1 MLDTGRSILVV
12 EDEPVTA
19 MLIKDA
25 LEKAGY
31 GICGTARTAGEAIE
45 AAARLRPDLCI
56 VDLNLAFRFTEG
68 YMTKNDLT
76 KGLFGEPGSKVPG
89 LFDMDPKIRR
99 AKADDGF
106 YRWKVTG
113 PLARL
118 NFRPAPR
125 SAGGRA
131 ARQAGTAEDAA
142 KRD

>member
-56 VDLNLAFRFTEG
+56 VDLNLADG
-68 YMTKNDLT
+68 SS
-76 KGLFGEPGSKVPG
+76 GLEAAIE
-89 LFDMDPKIRR
+89 LR
-99 AKADDGF
+99 
-106 YRWKVTG
+106 
-113 PLARL
+113 ARL
-118 NFRPAPR
+118 GIPAILA
-125 SAGGRA
+125 SAHADAELA
-131 ARQAGTAEDAA
+131 ALHGIRHWLKKPFTGETLVAA
-142 KRD
+142 VSAALGS